1 MSICIGAFIS
11 CLYITYTGIKM
22 FLIFIPG
29 RWGTYDDE
37 GEFVTMRSSIASILA
52 FLTTCFMGHLFG
64 EIERLRRENRE
75 IKVKLQIE
83 EVKKKYDYLDR
94 EELEEKSIEL
104 KQRIDKLQAISSSTG
119 YLDPAQVAELD
130 KLYELAEELQKRM
143 QATDN

>member
-1 MSICIGAFIS
+1 
-11 CLYITYTGIKM
+11 
-22 FLIFIPG
+22 
-29 RWGTYDDE
+29 
-37 GEFVTMRSSIASILA
+37 
-52 FLTTCFMGHLFG
+52 MGHLFG